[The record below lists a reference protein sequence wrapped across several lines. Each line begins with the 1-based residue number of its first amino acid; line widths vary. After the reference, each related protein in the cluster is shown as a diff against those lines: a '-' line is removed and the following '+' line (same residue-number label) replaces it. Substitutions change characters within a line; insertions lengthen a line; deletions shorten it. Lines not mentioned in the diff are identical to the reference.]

1 MDINQFLLAL
11 SARRKAFAM
20 VLAITVLAAVVVS
33 LALPKRFVS
42 STTLLIDGR
51 DEQSMTVE
59 RLSPRERA
67 GYMQTQA
74 DLIQSGR
81 VAQKVV
87 RDLKLTQRPGVR
99 EEFERDT
106 GGVGSIDEWL
116 ASQLVKKLR
125 VDTAASNIITV
136 EFSAPEPKLATDV
149 VNGFAKAYVETT
161 LSLRTEPSREAS
173 EWFEEQL
180 KGIRSIV
187 AQAQSR
193 LFAYQKEKGLI
204 GVDERGDVEIARMN
218 EISTQLLAAR
228 NATYDAQTRAKHA
241 QEIIAGGAPAE
252 SLPEILNSP
261 VMATVK
267 ADLARAEGRLEEF
280 SGSLGPNHPQMLRA
294 QSEVQAARERVAAET
309 KKIVSG
315 LSNAA
320 LQSRKREE
328 ELKNALAGQQDR
340 LISMRDARVELAV
353 LTRDVETSQ
362 RAYDAAMARY
372 MTSKVDSRARQTN
385 VAVLTPAAVPLRHKF
400 PQVGLITALSVLV
413 GTLLA
418 AGVVYVLETLDRRV
432 RSRSDLES
440 RLAVPILGR
449 LSKWQ
454 PTGGRL
460 LPAPVRTA
468 RALPHPW

>member
-20 VLAITVLAAVVVS
+20 VLAITVLTAVVVS

-42 STTLLIDGR
+42 STTLMIDGR

-136 EFSAPEPKLATDV
+136 EFSAPDPKLATDV

-294 QSEVQAARERVAAET
+294 QAEVQAARERVAAET

-372 MTSKVDSRARQTN
+372 MTSKIDSRARQTN

>member
-1 MDINQFLLAL
+1 
-11 SARRKAFAM
+11 
-20 VLAITVLAAVVVS
+20 
-33 LALPKRFVS
+33 
-42 STTLLIDGR
+42 
-51 DEQSMTVE
+51 
-59 RLSPRERA
+59 
-67 GYMQTQA
+67 
-74 DLIQSGR
+74 

-136 EFSAPEPKLATDV
+136 EFSAPDPKLATDV

-372 MTSKVDSRARQTN
+372 MTSKIDSRARQTN